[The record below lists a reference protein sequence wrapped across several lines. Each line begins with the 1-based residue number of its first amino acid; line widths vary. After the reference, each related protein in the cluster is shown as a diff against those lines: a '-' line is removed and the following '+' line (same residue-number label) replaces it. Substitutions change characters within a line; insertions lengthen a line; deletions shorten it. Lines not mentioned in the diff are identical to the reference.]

1 MPKPSRTVPPDVP
14 PVVVVAP
21 PAPTKE
27 LPSGVP
33 LSGQKRS
40 RKRPLDSREYPA
52 ARDSQGKPGRDEIRR
67 ETARHVASRQSAR
80 TPERSGQP
88 RSRKPAAGRSGKAG
102 K

>member
-14 PVVVVAP
+14 PVVVVVP
-21 PAPTKE
+21 PAPDKE

-40 RKRPLDSREYPA
+40 RKKPVDPREYPA
-52 ARDSQGKPGRDEIRR
+52 ARSAQGKPGRDEIRR
-67 ETARHVASRQSAR
+67 EAVRHVASRQSAR
-80 TPERSGQP
+80 TPERSAQP
-88 RSRKPAAGRSGKAG
+88 RSRKPSAGRSGRSG